1 MTDVVAVVLLVVI
14 VLVIVVGLVLFRRS
28 WRVAEPDEALIISG
42 FRSSGPPEGALE
54 SMGFRIVTGRG
65 AFVIP
70 GITKVRTLSLEAHES
85 EITVPCV
92 SQQKIRLD
100 LRGVVVYKVGDDYRS
115 IANAARRFLDRPA
128 AELESKVQNVFVGHL
143 RAIAGS
149 MTVEEMISDQDKFA
163 QQVRDRCS
171 QEMESFGLV
180 IDSFQIQ
187 EITSPSNYI
196 ENLAV
201 PHQAEVEQNARI
213 ARANAD
219 RQAVAQEQAA
229 AAQIAEAVRNT
240 NIKKAGFQAEV
251 DQANQNAAQQGPL
264 AEAKS
269 RQAVVEQQTL
279 VAQLQAQQTEQ
290 QLQVDVRKPADAE
303 AYRQTT
309 LATAARDAHIRG
321 AEADAQ
327 EVRLRAEAAATQV
340 RVSAEAAAA
349 ALKVQAEAQAA
360 ATRLNGQA
368 DADAIRAR
376 GMAEADAVRA
386 RMEAEAA
393 GIERRAAALSQNQ
406 ESVIAQEIAEHLP
419 EIVRAAASSFDNV
432 GTFTVLNGA
441 QGVTAAMAEVIQ
453 QAGALAGI
461 ARHALAP
468 NVGPH
473 ENHSNGSGGNGAN
486 GASGANGSS
495 GGSGAS
501 GATNGDRPRAAIG
514 GGRRRGLVGPASGTG
529 GGDGSAG
536 GSAGPSAAAPTD
548 PGPTRP

>member
-1 MTDVVAVVLLVVI
+1 MIDVTLAIALAVVVVV
-14 VLVIVVGLVLFRRS
+14 VLGFVILFRTS
-28 WRVAEPDEALIISG
+28 WRIAEPDEALIISG
-42 FRSSGPPEGALE
+42 LRSGGATEGGGK
-54 SMGFRIVTGRG
+54 GFRIVTGRG
-65 AFVIP
+65 VLVIP
-70 GITKVRTLSLEAHES
+70 GLTKVRTLSLEAHES

-100 LRGVVVYKVGDDYRS
+100 LRGVVVYKVGDDYPS

-128 AELESKVQNVFVGHL
+128 AELESKVQTVLTGHL

-187 EITSPSNYI
+187 AITSPSNYI

-219 RQAVAQEQAA
+219 REAVAAEQDALA
-229 AAQIAEAVRNT
+229 KIASSTRDTE
-240 NIKKAGFQAEV
+240 IKKAGFQAEI
-251 DQANQNAAQQGPL
+251 DRANQDAAQQGPL
-264 AEAKS
+264 AQATAH
-269 RQAVVEQQTL
+269 QAVVEQETK
-279 VAQLQAQQTEQ
+279 VAQLQAEQTEQ

-303 AYRQTT
+303 AYKQTT
-309 LATAARDAHIRG
+309 LATAARDVAIRQ
-321 AEADAQ
+321 AEAEAQ
-327 EVRLRAEAAATQV
+327 RVKLAAEAAAGAT
-340 RVSAEAAAA
+340 
-349 ALKVQAEAQAA
+349 KVQAEAQAA

-406 ESVIAQEIAEHLP
+406 EAVIAQQIAENLP
-419 EIVRAAASSFDNV
+419 AIVAAAASPFEHV
-432 GTFTVLNGA
+432 GSFTVLNGA
-441 QGVTAAMAEVIQ
+441 EGVTGALAQIIQ
-453 QAGALAGI
+453 QAGTLSGLAREALMPKPASLNLRNDQNGRAADTNGHDAGKR
-461 ARHALAP
+461 AKVALPASAQP
-468 NVGPH
+468 NRQDKPPTTEPPH
-473 ENHSNGSGGNGAN
+473 E
-486 GASGANGSS
+486 
-495 GGSGAS
+495 
-501 GATNGDRPRAAIG
+501 
-514 GGRRRGLVGPASGTG
+514 PAG
-529 GGDGSAG
+529 
-536 GSAGPSAAAPTD
+536 
-548 PGPTRP
+548 